1 MTPEPRSFRS
11 RVPFAARLRDEDRD
25 PACGPRLVVLVRRI
39 RRDGQLPQPC
49 SLGLIVDLADPHRL
63 YRGVVADLNGGGGA
77 PVVYPDRGCRGSPPR
92 ADKEVGCAGL
102 VAPQR
107 GL

>member
-63 YRGVVADLNGGGGA
+63 YRGVVADLNGGGGGAGGFPGRAWA
-77 PVVYPDRGCRGSPPR
+77 PPPPPAGKGGGCDGRGR
-92 ADKEVGCAGL
+92 A
-102 VAPQR
+102 
-107 GL
+107 